1 MNWIGHLKCVSG
13 HLQPNSNN
21 NSVPCRWGSSIFRQV
36 MSAPEQPGCNFSNP
50 PTSEFASP
58 SQLRAK
64 HPLGLWYLNLDGY
77 ILSSG
82 FQPRLETRL
91 ANERVRIR
99 KHPNLKLQT
108 HGNAVMQTSVGLS
121 GGSDLP
127 LHVIIECLICIQ
139 RGWHRV
145 PQSFWSLVSPFHPGE
160 SPALSLVDL
169 PNRGSSNRFIHP
181 IRQDAVEGVQL
192 ELLLLDIETGW
203 VELLGWSNPPR
214 CEKVGDNKKT

>member
-1 MNWIGHLKCVSG
+1 
-13 HLQPNSNN
+13 
-21 NSVPCRWGSSIFRQV
+21 

-82 FQPRLETRL
+82 FQPRLETQFL
-91 ANERVRIR
+91 QMSEYEYG

-121 GGSDLP
+121 GG
-127 LHVIIECLICIQ
+127 
-139 RGWHRV
+139 
-145 PQSFWSLVSPFHPGE
+145 F
-160 SPALSLVDL
+160 
-169 PNRGSSNRFIHP
+169 
-181 IRQDAVEGVQL
+181 
-192 ELLLLDIETGW
+192 
-203 VELLGWSNPPR
+203 
-214 CEKVGDNKKT
+214 